1 MNINQLVKIRK
12 KLQKRKTVIS
22 SWSQIS
28 NPNLAEIL
36 CNKNFD
42 CLTFDFEHGLFNI
55 SDLPNLL
62 RVAEIKKKVTLVRLP
77 NKNIEICRQVLDS
90 GVDGIIIPNISNEFE
105 LKKIIDINLLPPK
118 GKRGVGF
125 SRSNKFGQEFN
136 KYIKPKADPIIIAM
150 IEDVKAIKSL
160 NKILKV
166 KNLDGILIGPYDL
179 SASMGIPGK
188 FKNIKFKKA
197 INQIKTSCKNH
208 KISCGLHLIDPS
220 YQKLKEYIRQG
231 YNFIPYSTDT
241 YIINQAV
248 EKLFK
253 KKASR

>member
-1 MNINQLVKIRK
+1 MNAKILKIIRSK
-12 KLQKRKTVIS
+12 FKNKKTVIS

-36 CNKNFD
+36 CDKNFD

-62 RVAEIKKKVTLVRLP
+62 RVAEINKKASLVRLP
-77 NKNIEICRQVLDS
+77 NKNIEICRQVLDA
-90 GVDGIIIPNISNEFE
+90 GADGIIIPNIKNEVE
-105 LKKIIDINLLPPK
+105 LKKIIKINLLPPK

-125 SRSNKFGQEFN
+125 SRSNKFGKEFK
-136 KYIKPKADPIIIAM
+136 KYINSNAQPLIIAM
-150 IEDVKAIKSL
+150 IEDIEAIKNL
-160 NKILKV
+160 RKILQV

-188 FKNIKFKKA
+188 FENREFKKNI
-197 INQIKTSCKNH
+197 NLIKSECRNY
-208 KISCGLHLIDPS
+208 KISYGLHLIDPS
-220 YQKLKEYIRQG
+220 YSKLKKLIKEG

-241 YIINQAV
+241 FIINNAV
-248 EKLFK
+248 KNLFRK
-253 KKASR
+253 

>member
-1 MNINQLVKIRK
+1 MNAKILKIIRSK
-12 KLQKRKTVIS
+12 FKNKKTVIS

-36 CNKNFD
+36 CDKNFD

-62 RVAEIKKKVTLVRLP
+62 RVAEINKKASLVRLP
-77 NKNIEICRQVLDS
+77 NKNIEICRQVLDA
-90 GVDGIIIPNISNEFE
+90 GADGIIIPNIKNEVE
-105 LKKIIDINLLPPK
+105 LKKIIKINLLPPK

-125 SRSNKFGQEFN
+125 SRSNKFGKEFK
-136 KYIKPKADPIIIAM
+136 KYINSNTQPLIIAM
-150 IEDVKAIKSL
+150 IEDIEAIKNL
-160 NKILKV
+160 RKILQV

-188 FKNIKFKKA
+188 FENREFKKNI
-197 INQIKTSCKNH
+197 NLIKSECRNY
-208 KISCGLHLIDPS
+208 KISYGLHLIDPS
-220 YQKLKEYIRQG
+220 YSKLKKLIKEG

-241 YIINQAV
+241 FIINNAV
-248 EKLFK
+248 KNLFRK
-253 KKASR
+253 